1 MLKPPPPAPAT
12 ARREFLRLLALT
24 PAALAAGCAGA
35 KVSAPAKTGTEA
47 SRPAAAA
54 APDPLAPIR
63 SAPLPMDAEPAFV
76 FRAAP
81 ARPGE

>member
-1 MLKPPPPAPAT
+1 MLKPPRPAT
-12 ARREFLRLLALT
+12 ARRDFLRLLALT
-24 PAALAAGCAGA
+24 PAALAAGCAAA
-35 KVSAPAKTGTEA
+35 KVAAPPKAGTEA
-47 SRPAAAA
+47 PPLAAAS

-63 SAPLPMDAEPAFV
+63 TAPLPMDAEPAFV